1 MSKYKTEIIIA
12 SIIIAF
18 ISLTFY
24 VGLLICAKQ
33 ANEYNKLTGAS
44 ITTSQVFWLG
54 DMIVTDKGEN
64 KK

>member
-1 MSKYKTEIIIA
+1 MIKYKTGIIIA

-24 VGLLICAKQ
+24 VAWLICKKQ
-33 ANEYNKLTGAS
+33 ASEYNKLTGAS
-44 ITTSQVFWLG
+44 ITTFQVFWLG
-54 DMIVTDKGEN
+54 DMIVTDQGEN